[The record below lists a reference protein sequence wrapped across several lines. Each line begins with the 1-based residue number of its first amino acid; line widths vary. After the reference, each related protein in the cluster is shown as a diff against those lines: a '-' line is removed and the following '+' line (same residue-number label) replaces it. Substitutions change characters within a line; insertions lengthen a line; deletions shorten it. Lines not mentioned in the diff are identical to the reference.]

1 MGIGGYGM
9 KKLIFVVP
17 FMSLLLLSA
26 CSFGESTQ
34 EKLSDVLTEIYEAEE
49 GYREVQTSLKETE
62 LKEQGNFQSMM
73 ELTQDQKEE
82 LSAQVDATANLLEE
96 RMTLVEKEKD
106 SISKAKEKLTDLESV
121 ISDAKEESEK
131 ESIRSVEDAFKN
143 RYDSYDKLVEQY
155 NSLASLQDALYNM
168 LLDEEADVSK
178 IQEQVAEVN
187 KQNEAVQQA
196 VQEFND
202 LTTQL
207 NEVKDQAFST
217 LQKEE

>member
-9 KKLIFVVP
+9 KKLIFVVS

-34 EKLSDVLTEIYEAEE
+34 EKLSNVLTDIYEAEE
-49 GYREVQTSLKETE
+49 GYREVQASLKETE
-62 LKEQGNFQSMM
+62 LKEQENFKSMM
-73 ELTQDQKEE
+73 ELTQDQKDE
-82 LSAQVDATANLLEE
+82 LSAQVEATASLLEE
-96 RMTLVEKEKD
+96 RLTLVEKEKD
-106 SISKAKEKLTDLESV
+106 SIVKAKEKVADLESI

-131 ESIRSVEDAFKN
+131 ESIRSVEDAFNN
-143 RYDSYDKLVEQY
+143 RYDAYNKLVEQY
-155 NSLASLQDALYNM
+155 NSLASLQDALYTM
-168 LLDEEADVSK
+168 LIDEEADVSK
-178 IQEQVAEVN
+178 IQEQVAQVN
-187 KQNEAVQQA
+187 EQNEAVQQA

-202 LTTQL
+202 LTTHL